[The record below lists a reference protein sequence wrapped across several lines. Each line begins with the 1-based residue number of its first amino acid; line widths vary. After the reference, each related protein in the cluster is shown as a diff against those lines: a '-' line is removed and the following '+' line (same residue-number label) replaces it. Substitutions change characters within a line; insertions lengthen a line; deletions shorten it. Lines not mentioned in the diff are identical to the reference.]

1 MKAKKILNSEI
12 ADLKISSLPSRPT
25 APTAFGGKGFTAL
38 QMKEAFDRLP
48 LFIIEKFN
56 TLIEDIGRSDSDSLA
71 AAMLTGLS
79 EGHTLTDFFADIK
92 DGEAAEYFMLGN
104 ESLNAFNTR
113 ITNLLKQHTT
123 SISTALSKINDTVI
137 DGGTPYSR
145 DSGGYV
151 I

>member
-1 MKAKKILNSEI
+1 MKATKILSGDI
-12 ADLKISSLPSRPT
+12 ADMKISALPSRPT
-25 APTAFGGKGFTAL
+25 APTSFGGKGFTAL

-71 AAMLTGLS
+71 AAMLTGIAD
-79 EGHTLTDFFADIK
+79 GHTLAELFSDITDGD
-92 DGEAAEYFMLGN
+92 AAQYLMIGN
-104 ESLNAFNTR
+104 ESLSAFSER
-113 ITNLLKQHTT
+113 ISNLLKQHAS
-123 SISTALSKINDTVI
+123 SISTALSKLSDTVA
-137 DGGTPYSR
+137 DGGRPSSR